1 MVCSPCPQT
10 GVLLKSQSGLLPE
23 GYPTAPPQVPNRET
37 DERLTTKRKHGI
49 LLYGASALTLLVYS
63 VVYYFTADK
72 ARWLGFITSAALIVL
87 DSVTAS
93 LLLQAAHYERTVQ
106 GKRPQQV
113 LVKPVLRTP
122 TQALLLASVYRLLL
136 ISFGIHY
143 WYLGHCLAYILV
155 GCILAIAA
163 MLRFFPVVSEN
174 ELRRQAFGDTIEK
187 LRGAFRT
194 PTHSQALSEQLSSGL
209 LREGPHRL
217 EFVRESSLEGSFSS
231 SSELEAG
238 TSRSSGDR
246 GSGDGMRVSLLRES
260 NRVSSGSSDR
270 YGVRVEQSRVSDRVR
285 AEQGGGGDWFRG
297 QQSGLSRDSLDGQ
310 SNPRSSDPDRRSSGS
325 DRRVSSSS
333 SRVSDNT
340 PRVSG
345 TSAIV
350 SETNF
355 RVSNSRVSEQG
366 GAEQY
371 GNGYGT
377 PRANGVVRGDL
388 YGAEEG
394 PDRWGEMSSMELQE
408 FTGVPSGSL
417 EAAYS
422 TGGEIRPSGGESKSV
437 KAKRPSQDLLRL
449 TPAEEALV
457 ERGDAEKKRKAWKE
471 WLRKVLL
478 AFAGTPGKVWA
489 LLSAL
494 FVMETVLV
502 ALSPRP
508 EVEVINDPH
517 KQVSC

>member
-1 MVCSPCPQT
+1 
-10 GVLLKSQSGLLPE
+10 
-23 GYPTAPPQVPNRET
+23 VPNRET

-63 VVYYFTADK
+63 IVYYFTADK

-143 WYLGHCLAYILV
+143 WYLGHCLAYVLV

-238 TSRSSGDR
+238 INRSSGDR

-260 NRVSSGSSDR
+260 NRVGSGSSDR
-270 YGVRVEQSRVSDRVR
+270 YGDSRVRGEQSRVSDRVR
-285 AEQGGGGDWFRG
+285 AEQGGGSDWFRG

-325 DRRVSSSS
+325 DRRVSGTS

-345 TSAIV
+345 TSPI
-350 SETNF
+350 ETNF
-355 RVSNSRVSEQG
+355 RVSNANSRVSESD

-371 GNGYGT
+371 GNGHGT

-388 YGAEEG
+388 YGADEG
-394 PDRWGEMSSMELQE
+394 PNGWGEMSSMELQE

-417 EAAYS
+417 EAAYN
-422 TGGEIRPSGGESKSV
+422 TGGEILLSSGESKSV

-478 AFAGTPGKVWA
+478 AVAGTPGKVWA

-517 KQVSC
+517 KQVSR